1 MPSTE
6 TTPLLSTSTEDEEVT
21 IIKPTPLPFKQ
32 MLVLSVV
39 TICEPIQGTILFP
52 FVYFMIKDFGVPEHQ
67 IGWYVGLITSLFSLA
82 QVMSSV
88 PIGYLSDKV
97 GRRPVLLLGL
107 AGNCISSIMF
117 GMSTTLPAAIVS
129 RFLLGFVNGN
139 IGVAKSM
146 TGEIT
151 DKTNRPIAFA
161 LFGVCFSLGSVVGP
175 LIGGLLSNP
184 VTQLPWLFGD
194 SVLFKTYPY
203 LLPCLCSSLVSFSA
217 MIFGYFHL
225 EETLNRGPFTPSSPV
240 SANGSDTLSIE
251 DNGDE
256 EASPLVD
263 SNNGGIV
270 KEVAFP
276 PRAYPAVLGLGLLAL
291 TAIMSEELYPLLS
304 TLPTEGVQTGFG
316 FTSFDIGVSLSARGV
331 FTFITQ
337 VFIFPHLQRIFGSLR
352 LVRVALLTFIAS
364 FTVLPWLSYVVKFGP
379 NVFWP
384 SLLVNLA
391 FWTAGNMSTFTSMFL
406 VVNESAEHQTQLG
419 RVNGM
424 AQMAACMA
432 RTIGPLIGGGLWG
445 WSLGLEVWF
454 GKHLVYAVI
463 ALVGFT
469 LFTETFW
476 IEHALGEDAFNF

>member
-1 MPSTE
+1 MPASE
-6 TTPLLSTSTEDEEVT
+6 TTPLLQRVDGEIPAVV
-21 IIKPTPLPFKQ
+21 PTPLPLKQ
-32 MLVLSVV
+32 FFILSIV

-82 QVMSSV
+82 QVLSSV
-88 PIGYLSDKV
+88 PIGYLSDKI

-107 AGNCISSIMF
+107 AGNCVSSIMF
-117 GMSTTLPAAIVS
+117 GMSKSLPAAIVS
-129 RFLLGFVNGN
+129 RFLLGLVNGN

-151 DKTNRPIAFA
+151 DKTNRPLAFS

-175 LIGGLLSNP
+175 MLGGTLSNP

-194 SVLFKTYPY
+194 SELFKTYPY

-217 MIFGYFHL
+217 LVVGWFYL
-225 EETLNRGPFTPSSPV
+225 EETLGRTPAAPQRRNSEDNVSIQDSVDTERQTEAISSP
-240 SANGSDTLSIE
+240 
-251 DNGDE
+251 
-256 EASPLVD
+256 P
-263 SNNGGIV
+263 

-304 TLPTEGVQTGFG
+304 TLPKEGVQTGFG
-316 FTSFDIGVSLSARGV
+316 FSAFDIGISLSIRGV

-337 VFIFPHLQRIFGSLR
+337 VFVFPRVQRIFGSLR
-352 LVRVALLTFIAS
+352 TVRIALLTFIIS
-364 FTVLPWLSYVVKFGP
+364 FTILPFLSYTVKFGP
-379 NVFWP
+379 KIFW
-384 SLLVNLA
+384 SLLIVNLA
-391 FWTAGNMSTFTSMFL
+391 FWTAGSMSTFTSMFL
-406 VVNESAEHQTQLG
+406 VVNESAEHQNQLG

-445 WSLGLEVWF
+445 WTLGLEVWW
-454 GKHLVYAVI
+454 GKHLVYGFI

-469 LFTETFW
+469 LFGETFW
-476 IEHALGEDAFNF
+476 IQSVLGNNAFSF